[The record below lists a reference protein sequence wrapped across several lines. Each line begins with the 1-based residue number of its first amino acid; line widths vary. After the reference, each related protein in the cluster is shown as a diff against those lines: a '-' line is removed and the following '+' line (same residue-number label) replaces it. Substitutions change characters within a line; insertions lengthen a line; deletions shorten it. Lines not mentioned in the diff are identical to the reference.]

1 MATLKDLQI
10 PLEQIS
16 DINKKNLNECSDICL
31 QTSQY
36 DKNV

>member
-1 MATLKDLQI
+1 MLKDLQI

-16 DINKKNLNECSDICL
+16 DITKKNLNECSDICL

-36 DKNV
+36 DNSV